1 MAHVY
6 ARPQHML
13 QTEEEVLDIVED
25 DPSTSTREI
34 ARQVNVSQHKVWTTL
49 RENQLY
55 PFHNNLTPGPDYT
68 IFKCRSCQERKEGY
82 VLTFDMEKTQRLLEI
97 HRVSFQRIY
106 DSIMAEMQ
114 GPEPNLS
121 DIQAELPLLDQKIGQ
136 INSLNEQLLDL
147 LLDADCNE
155 EDIDNEVAKA
165 DDLTSKYNKLKFKIE
180 KLILKDLQPNV
191 CLPSQS
197 AASKNKL
204 KYPRIEFKKF
214 GCDRKDWIPFWSQ
227 FKRIHNDDEIEKEDK
242 FQFLIQSTIPKSR
255 ARELVESFPPS
266 AENYNIAIDSLVS
279 RFGKEELLVEYYVRE
294 LLKLVLTNLKVKM
307 SLSTLYD
314 KLESQLRSLETLG
327 VTSEK
332 YAAMLF
338 PLVESSLP
346 EELLRVWQRSQNSYA
361 NEESSCSSSD
371 SLIDLRLKKL
381 MAFLKKEVEDEEKIS
396 MAVSGFDLKSKTTE
410 KPKETS
416 IPTASG
422 LINQQKSPVCVKCVF
437 CKGSHRSEDCKE
449 AQKMTLIE
457 KKKILSSRGCCH
469 SCLKFGHIA
478 RRCRVN
484 IQCNNC
490 KNRHSTLMCNKEE
503 SSEGTGKSKQNE
515 NGSSLTVDN
524 LSNNTSSQV
533 FLQTLLVELRSD
545 SGTKCVRAIIDTGS
559 QRSYINKFIADE
571 MGYES
576 LREETLI
583 HALFGGSESEVVKHS
598 EYRIQISDLW
608 SIDILGI
615 SDPIQTKSRK
625 ELEQQV
631 LEHFLKTVSINE
643 EGRYEVVMPWIEG
656 HPSLPRNFNLSKR
669 RLDNLMIKLQNDGY
683 YDDYDNVFSEW
694 LSEGIIEY
702 VPVDEITHE
711 AHYLP
716 HRHVIKLSS
725 STTKIRPVFDA
736 SAREKGYPSLN
747 QCIEKGINLIE
758 LIPSVLLRFR
768 LHKIGVVADIR
779 KAFLQISL
787 HNCVTSLDS
796 EEELREFMEQSK
808 QVMQDGKFDLRC
820 WEHTL
825 TNLTDCNDTVISSV
839 LGMKWNRLLDT
850 LELNLDWFHDVGIEQ
865 EAFTGI
871 DDNSLLSLCPYKD
884 EDGIYR
890 LKTKITERDDL
901 FDFRY
906 PIILP
911 SRHTVVALM
920 NSRPL
925 TYVSENTNDLVPL
938 TPSMFLHDLKE
949 VGVPDI
955 DNIDG
960 NCLNRH
966 IRYRIHLKEELTRR
980 FRSEYLSQLII
991 RSKNHF
997 KSEIKVGDVVLIGSD
1012 ALKRLDWPLGVVTE
1026 VFPGKDSA
1034 IRVVRLKTSSGYITR
1049 PIQRLYPLEINTG
1062 EDYHEIKEKN
1072 TQTKAYNQVSEKSR
1086 KK

>member
-1 MAHVY
+1 
-6 ARPQHML
+6 
-13 QTEEEVLDIVED
+13 
-25 DPSTSTREI
+25 
-34 ARQVNVSQHKVWTTL
+34 
-49 RENQLY
+49 
-55 PFHNNLTPGPDYT
+55 
-68 IFKCRSCQERKEGY
+68 
-82 VLTFDMEKTQRLLEI
+82 MEKTQRLLEI

-165 DDLTSKYNKLKFKIE
+165 DDLTS
-180 KLILKDLQPNV
+180 
-191 CLPSQS
+191 
-197 AASKNKL
+197 
-204 KYPRIEFKKF
+204 
-214 GCDRKDWIPFWSQ
+214 DRKDWIPFWSQ

-242 FQFLIQSTIPKSR
+242 FKFLIQSTIPKSR

-346 EELLRVWQRSQNSYA
+346 EERLRVWQRSQNSYA
-361 NEESSCSSSD
+361 NEEFFNRSS
-371 SLIDLRLKKL
+371 IEKTYGV
-381 MAFLKKEVEDEEKIS
+381 FEKEVEDEEKIS
-396 MAVSGFDLKSKTTE
+396 MAVSGFDVKSKTTE

-449 AQKMTLIE
+449 AQKMTLTE

-545 SGTKCVRAIIDTGS
+545 ICTKCVRAIIDTGS

-598 EYRIQISDLW
+598 EYRIQVGNLN
-608 SIDILGI
+608 
-615 SDPIQTKSRK
+615 KK
-625 ELEQQV
+625 YV
-631 LEHFLKTVSINE
+631 C
-643 EGRYEVVMPWIEG
+643 
-656 HPSLPRNFNLSKR
+656 NFNVLDQPVICSNLST
-669 RLDNLMIKLQNDGY
+669 I
-683 YDDYDNVFSEW
+683 
-694 LSEGIIEY
+694 
-702 VPVDEITHE
+702 
-711 AHYLP
+711 
-716 HRHVIKLSS
+716 
-725 STTKIRPVFDA
+725 
-736 SAREKGYPSLN
+736 
-747 QCIEKGINLIE
+747 
-758 LIPSVLLRFR
+758 
-768 LHKIGVVADIR
+768 
-779 KAFLQISL
+779 
-787 HNCVTSLDS
+787 
-796 EEELREFMEQSK
+796 
-808 QVMQDGKFDLRC
+808 
-820 WEHTL
+820 
-825 TNLTDCNDTVISSV
+825 
-839 LGMKWNRLLDT
+839 
-850 LELNLDWFHDVGIEQ
+850 
-865 EAFTGI
+865 
-871 DDNSLLSLCPYKD
+871 LC
-884 EDGIYR
+884 EC
-890 LKTKITERDDL
+890 E
-901 FDFRY
+901 
-906 PIILP
+906 
-911 SRHTVVALM
+911 ALM

-966 IRYRIHLKEELTRR
+966 VRYRIHLKEELTRR

-997 KSEIKVGDVVLIGSD
+997 KSEIKVGDVVIIGSD

-1034 IRVVRLKTSSGYITR
+1034 IRV
-1049 PIQRLYPLEINTG
+1049 RLYPLEINTG
-1062 EDYHEIKEKN
+1062 EDYHEIKEKIHKQKR
-1072 TQTKAYNQVSEKSR
+1072 TTKSQKNQERNETVVEMENGLPPLMTR
-1086 KK
+1086 CGRTVKKPDRYQAMF